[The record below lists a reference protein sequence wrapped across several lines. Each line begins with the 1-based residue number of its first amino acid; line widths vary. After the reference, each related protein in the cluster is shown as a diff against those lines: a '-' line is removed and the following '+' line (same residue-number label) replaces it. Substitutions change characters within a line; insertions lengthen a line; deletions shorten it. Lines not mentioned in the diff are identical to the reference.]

1 MTKGAGQIY
10 KKIEG
15 LECNEVP
22 DGYVIYDEAR
32 EKVHFLNLTAAA
44 VLELCDGESD
54 LDTIAAVLQD
64 AFDLP
69 ASPTADVAA
78 CFVSLLSQGLV
89 KPCSPSSSAA

>member
-1 MTKGAGQIY
+1 MTKGAEQIY
-10 KKIEG
+10 KRIES
-15 LECNEVP
+15 LDCNEVP
-22 DGYVIYDEAR
+22 DGYVIYDEAG

-54 LDTIAAVLQD
+54 LDTIAAALQD

-78 CFVSLLSQGLV
+78 CFASLVSQGLV
-89 KPCSPSSSAA
+89 RRI